1 MAYLSN
7 PHDHFF
13 KDLFGRPEI
22 AAEFLATYLPP
33 EIVAELDLASP
44 EPVKDS
50 FVDEDLRESFSDMLY
65 RAKRKRGGEAYV
77 YILFEHK
84 SWPDKWVGFQL
95 LQSLTQI
102 WKKLKDVGVK
112 SLSPV
117 FPIVFYQGIESWNAG
132 DDLSALIESD
142 ADEALS
148 RYGVKLRFYLW
159 TLSTYDKNLLQG
171 AVILRAG
178 LLMMKAIFTPDNRE
192 FVAQLKEI
200 LELLV
205 RDPEPTATEY
215 LRTVLRYTAAARKGL
230 APESLGKIVT
240 ENLPKPE
247 AERLMSTVAEIWVQ
261 QGMQQGLQQAQME
274 MTQRMAEHTLR
285 QLQKRVGALDKQT
298 QARVARLSFEQ
309 LESLGEALMDFNS
322 AEDLMA
328 WLREQA

>member
-1 MAYLSN
+1 MSYLSN

-33 EIVAELDLASP
+33 EVVAELDLALP

-65 RAKRKRGGEAYV
+65 RAQRKRGGDAYV
-77 YILFEHK
+77 YILLEHK

-95 LQSLTQI
+95 LQSVTQI
-102 WKKLKDVGVK
+102 WKKLKGAGVK

-117 FPIVFYQGIESWNAG
+117 FPVVFYQGIESWNAG
-132 DDLSALIESD
+132 DDLSVLIESD
-142 ADEALS
+142 ADEALGK
-148 RYGVKLRFYLW
+148 YGAKLRFYLW
-159 TLSTYDKNLLQG
+159 TLSTYDKSLLRG

-192 FVAQLKEI
+192 FIAQLKEI
-200 LELLV
+200 LELLI
-205 RDPEPTATEY
+205 RDPAPAATEY
-215 LRTVLRYTAAARKGL
+215 LRTILRYTAAARREL
-230 APESLGKIVT
+230 APESLRQVVT
-240 ENLPKPE
+240 DNLPKPE

-261 QGMQQGLQQAQME
+261 QGLQQGLQQAQIE
-274 MTQRMAEHTLR
+274 MRQRMAEHTIR
-285 QLQKRVGALDKQT
+285 QLRKRVGALDKPT
-298 QARVARLSFEQ
+298 QARVADLSYEQ
-309 LESLGEALMDFNS
+309 LESLGEALLDFNT

>member
-1 MAYLSN
+1 
-7 PHDHFF
+7 
-13 KDLFGRPEI
+13 
-22 AAEFLATYLPP
+22 
-33 EIVAELDLASP
+33 LASP

-65 RAKRKRGGEAYV
+65 RAQRKRGGEAYV

-102 WKKLKDVGVK
+102 WKKLKDAGVK
-112 SLSPV
+112 SLAPV

-132 DDLSALIESD
+132 DDLSGLIESD

-215 LRTVLRYTAAARKGL
+215 LRIVLRYTAAARREL
-230 APESLGKIVT
+230 TPESLRQIVT
-240 ENLPKPE
+240 DNLPKPE
-247 AERLMSTVAEIWVQ
+247 AEKLMSTVAEIWVQ
-261 QGMQQGLQQAQME
+261 QGLQQAQVE

-298 QARVARLSFEQ
+298 QARVARLSLEQ
-309 LESLGEALMDFNS
+309 LESLGEALLDFNS
-322 AEDLMA
+322 REDLMA